1 MTLTDNLF
9 KILNQEQDENGIRIT
24 VSPNL
29 GHTIYQ
35 AHFPGTPITPG
46 VCLIQMAGEL
56 AERHTGTKLQL
67 QEIKNIKFL
76 YMLVPQEGHPVQFDL
91 AIDTDEWKVQA
102 VVKDSETVYAKMSL
116 RYTVK

>member
-9 KILNQEQDENGIRIT
+9 KILQQEPYENGVRVT
-24 VSPNL
+24 VSPCL
-29 GHTIYQ
+29 GHPIYQ
-35 AHFPGTPITPG
+35 AHFPGNPITPG

-56 AERHTGTKLQL
+56 TERHTGTKLQL